1 MRKEIP
7 GRPDPGPLAIRD
19 SVLPKMTDEQVG
31 MIYARREA
39 IIRDVQR
46 IVREWPDTERPYPLA
61 VDVERVHALLSE
73 WRLIADRLYADDISV
88 RSYAALHAPDLDPQ
102 LVLRTVTDMVGDTLG
117 GSWSVLAEQVDR
129 AISRLR
135 GEDP

>member
-1 MRKEIP
+1 MTH
-7 GRPDPGPLAIRD
+7 RPDPGPLAIRD
-19 SVLPKMTDEQVG
+19 GVLPELTDEQVR

-39 IIRDVQR
+39 IIREVQR
-46 IVREWPDTERPYPLA
+46 IVRGWPDIDRPYPLA

-73 WRLIADRLYADDISV
+73 WRLIAERLYADDISV
-88 RSYAALHAPDLDPQ
+88 RSYSAHHAPELDPEV
-102 LVLRTVTDMVGDTLG
+102 VLGTVMDMFGDTLG
-117 GSWSVLAEQVDR
+117 RSRSVLAEQIDR